1 MAELRN
7 STIIITQPISH
18 YCFIPRCHMPSVQIS
33 LNCAISI
40 LLHVR
45 GEVLPS
51 RIYLGLSSLCVCVQ
65 PSTSNQSTFRVCVI
79 QVSIRHSPS
88 TRKLEKRSVHDRRPR
103 SKR

>member
-1 MAELRN
+1 MAKLRN

-51 RIYLGLSSLCVCVQ
+51 RIYLGLSSLCVCPTVYVK
-65 PSTSNQSTFRVCVI
+65 SIYIQSVCHS
-79 QVSIRHSPS
+79 SINP
-88 TRKLEKRSVHDRRPR
+88 TLSVN
-103 SKR
+103 